1 MSKFTTEVR
10 FICESAAGLKHSVG
24 YDKIDEVLTEE
35 TINKIMPVYPL
46 FDENYRYQLNKKI
59 LKFYYTREICAESV
73 GLWRLWLDNKLN
85 GIMPYY
91 NQLYESELLKFD
103 PLSDYKVVTKQSL
116 NRAGTDNEEGTTKQ
130 NGTQTRTSINEYES
144 NRKTNNS
151 DIYKETNN
159 NSYQAEYEGNTKA
172 NGSVADINTSEVNR
186 TNNNI
191 NQDAYSDTPQGG
203 LSGVTLK
210 NYLTNYREVSDKGN
224 NTEESNNTNNQ
235 TSTSNQNQKDT
246 SSNSSNAV
254 RTGSRNNS
262 EAENV
267 NDKANANDSRVNA
280 QTSVVNRNKTINSVE
295 SYVREVS
302 GKMGSGSYAKLL
314 LDFRKT
320 MINIDMMIIEEL
332 SDLFFGL
339 WE

>member
-10 FICESAAGLKHSVG
+10 FICESAAGLKHSAG

-35 TINKIMPVYPL
+35 TINKVMPDYPL

-85 GIMPYY
+85 SIMPYY

-103 PLSDYKVVTKQSL
+103 PLSAYKVVTKQSL

-130 NGTQTRTSINEYES
+130 SGTETRAHTSEYEG
-144 NRKTNNS
+144 NRKSNNS
-151 DIYKETNN
+151 DIYSETNN
-159 NSYQAEYEGNTKA
+159 NTYKGERVGDIKSND
-172 NGSVADINTSEVNR
+172 SVSDINTSEVKR
-186 TNNNI
+186 TNNNTK
-191 NQDAYSDTPQGG
+191 QDAYSDTPQGG
-203 LSGVTLK
+203 LSGVTLR
-210 NYLTNYREVSDKGN
+210 NYLTNYREVTDRGNDSEEVN
-224 NTEESNNTNNQ
+224 NTSNQ
-235 TSTSNQNQKDT
+235 TSTSNQNQTDT
-246 SSNSSNAV
+246 ENNSSNAE

>member
-35 TINKIMPVYPL
+35 TINKVMPDYPL

-59 LKFYYTREICAESV
+59 LKYYYTREICAESV

-130 NGTQTRTSINEYES
+130 NSTETHAHTSEYEG
-144 NRKTNNS
+144 NRKSNNS
-151 DIYKETNN
+151 DIYSETNN
-159 NSYQAEYEGNTKA
+159 NTYKGERVGDIKSND
-172 NGSVADINTSEVNR
+172 SVSDINTSEVKR
-186 TNNNI
+186 TNNNTK
-191 NQDAYSDTPQGG
+191 QDAYSDTPQGG
-203 LSGVTLK
+203 LSGVTLR
-210 NYLTNYREVSDKGN
+210 NYLTNYREVTDGGN
-224 NTEESNNTNNQ
+224 DTEEVNNTNNQ
-235 TSTSNQNQKDT
+235 NSISNQNQIDT
-246 SSNSSNAV
+246 ENNSSNAE

-262 EAENV
+262 AGEYA

>member
-35 TINKIMPVYPL
+35 TINKIMPDYPL

-130 NGTQTRTSINEYES
+130 NGTQTRTSTNEYES

-151 DIYKETNN
+151 DIYNETNN

-172 NGSVADINTSEVNR
+172 NDSVANINTSEVNR
-186 TNNNI
+186 TNNNT

-203 LSGVTLK
+203 LSGVTMK
-210 NYLTNYREVSDKGN
+210 NYLTNYREVIDKGN
-224 NTEESNNTNNQ
+224 NTEQSNNTNNQ

-246 SSNSSNAV
+246 SSNSSNAE